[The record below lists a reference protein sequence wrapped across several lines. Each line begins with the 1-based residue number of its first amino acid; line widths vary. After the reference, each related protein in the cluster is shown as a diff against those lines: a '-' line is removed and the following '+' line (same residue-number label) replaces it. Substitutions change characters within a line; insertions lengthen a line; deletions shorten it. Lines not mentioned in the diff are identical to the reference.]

1 MRFAYTDGTVHY
13 EPDMCACGKMDT
25 SGYCSYCCPF
35 RIRLRMIGSMLV
47 VEERYCSHGRDV
59 VREKMSDGN
68 YGEE

>member
-35 RIRLRMIGSMLV
+35 GIRLRMIGSMLV
-47 VEERYCSHGRDV
+47 VEERYCSRGPFFYESGI
-59 VREKMSDGN
+59 EKDARS
-68 YGEE
+68 